1 VSSCTPA
8 GPKPAPRPTSTR
20 RLAAWSVCAL
30 SLLAATFAVG
40 RPLRYAEDRSP
51 AIVNPLFATS
61 MSEARVNELLFEG
74 LYSDNL
80 DLASEP
86 RLAASDVV
94 APDGRSM
101 TIQLRRDVTWHDG
114 TPFTAAD
121 VVFTITSMLEPRTA
135 SSEASRVA
143 WIESVQSL
151 DPFTIALTFREPQSS
166 PQDRLHFKIL
176 PAHLFESTVVDRSH
190 PFRNRP
196 IGTGA
201 FQLSRFNTDNSI
213 TLLPY
218 AGYGRPNGLTEVQ
231 MREVADKSYQSK
243 LLLYGSL
250 EALVR
255 VLPRDLATLQADRNT
270 ELYPYQTNSWW
281 YVGFNLRDTRFGDP
295 RLREALSLLIDRK
308 ALMSPIGTGD
318 LLSGPFVRSSPFY
331 NHTVKEREPDAARAR
346 QLLQEA
352 GWTWAT
358 DHWEK
363 NGQPLDVRLTALAR
377 QETAQDVVI
386 NLQSQ
391 LRGAGVV
398 VRQDFLTTPEWK
410 ERVWGQRDFD
420 LILSQWSFDR
430 NEDIYEQFH
439 STGNR
444 NFVGFADS
452 EVDRLLDE
460 ARTTVDP
467 QHKRDLLRTAH
478 ARIST
483 LTPMVFL
490 WTLDTYAAM
499 NVGVQNVTVHPF
511 YFFTW
516 ATSWRLP

>member
-1 VSSCTPA
+1 MSRTNQS
-8 GPKPAPRPTSTR
+8 GRKPAARLTGTGL
-20 RLAAWSVCAL
+20 RLALLGAL
-30 SLLAATFAVG
+30 LLVAGFAVG
-40 RPLRYAEDRSP
+40 RPFRYAEDRSP
-51 AIVNPLFATS
+51 GIVNPLFATT
-61 MSEARVNELLFEG
+61 MSEARLNELVFEG
-74 LYSDNL
+74 LYADNL

-86 RLAASDVV
+86 RLALSDEI

-101 TIQLRRDVTWHDG
+101 VIRLRKDVSWHDG
-114 TPFTAAD
+114 MLFTAND
-121 VVFTITSMLEPRTA
+121 VVYTIAAMLEPRTA

-143 WIESVQSL
+143 WIESVQAL
-151 DPFTIALTFREPQSS
+151 DDHTVSLTFREPQAS
-166 PQDRLHFKIL
+166 PRDRLHFKIL
-176 PAHLFESTVVDRSH
+176 PSHLFDSPVVDRSH
-190 PFRNRP
+190 PFRNKP
-196 IGTGA
+196 IGTGP
-201 FQLSRFNTDNSI
+201 FQLTRFNTDSSI
-213 TLLPY
+213 TLTPY
-218 AGYGRPNGLTEVQ
+218 PGYGRPTGLTEIQ
-231 MREVADKSYQSK
+231 MREVVDKTYQSR
-243 LLLYGSL
+243 LLLYGSM

-255 VLPRDLATLQADRNT
+255 VLPRDLATLQAARNT

-281 YVGFNLRDTRFGDP
+281 YMGFNLGDP
-295 RLREALSLLIDRK
+295 RFTDPRVREAMSLMIDRQ

-331 NHTVKEREPDAARAR
+331 NHDVKQREPDLTRA
-346 QLLQEA
+346 QALLREA

-358 DHWEK
+358 DHWERG
-363 NGQPLDVRLTALAR
+363 GQPLELRLTALAR

-398 VRQDFLTTPEWK
+398 VRQEFLNSAEWK
-410 ERVWGQRDFD
+410 ERVWGKRDFD

-439 STGNR
+439 TSGNR
-444 NFVGFADS
+444 NFVGFTDA

-467 QHKRDLLRTAH
+467 QRKRDLLRATH
-478 ARIST
+478 ARVAS

-499 NVGVQNVTVHPF
+499 SVDVQNVTVHPF

-516 ATSWRLP
+516 ATSWYLP